1 MAFNNII
8 FTNWSFLCFVFRYS
22 AILIIAAFCGVSICN
37 RTLLRSLLLIVY
49 LYQLLGDAFN
59 TLPCI
64 SIFRVFM
71 SIFFFIYFNI
81 QLLIPKLYLN
91 SGTANSPG
99 TVILFLAFN
108 SDFSILLNLQVYS
121 FCNLSFICSCCIT

>member
-1 MAFNNII
+1 VAFNNII

-22 AILIIAAFCGVSICN
+22 AILIIDAFCGVSICN

-49 LYQLLGDAFN
+49 LYQLLGDVFN

-64 SIFRVFM
+64 SIFIVFM

-91 SGTANSPG
+91 SETANSPG

-121 FCNLSFICSCCIT
+121 FCNFSFIC